1 LANELLFA
9 FPQRHLSDGC
19 ESAALALKMSFGR
32 NEVSRVIALD
42 QAANVGDRP
51 FHRVMPVTAGHLVKH
66 DLAIF
71 QGNAGEMLRDGLL
84 FSGMHA
90 TGPYQIRR
98 LERDNRA
105 INFGAVVR
113 LSRAL
118 PLRIRPYILSH
129 HHSGSRFIDDADV
142 EWRRCGSRLIGSA
155 CSRRCI
161 RTCSRIRARVGNVR
175 FPPTTMYETRQ
186 LQCTFLSF
194 QFRRL
199 GEIGEGLSHIDP
211 VGNRDCACQKRSNA
225 IPDTRRGGVAD
236 PDVELSI
243 DCRVTSARSSPA
255 SGFGHAKDRFL
266 WYVAW

>member
-1 LANELLFA
+1 MANELLFA

-32 NEVSRVIALD
+32 NEVTRVIAFD
-42 QAANVGDRP
+42 QAADVGDRP
-51 FHRVMPVTAGHLVKH
+51 FDRVMPVTGGHLVKH

-142 EWRRCGSRLIGSA
+142 EWWRSGSRLIGSA

-161 RTCSRIRARVGNVR
+161 RTCSRIRARVGMYVSRRLPCTKPANCNVR
-175 FPPTTMYETRQ
+175 FSPSNFAGWEKLVRD
-186 LQCTFLSF
+186 
-194 QFRRL
+194 FRTSIRFGTGIVL
-199 GEIGEGLSHIDP
+199 
-211 VGNRDCACQKRSNA
+211 ARSDRMRSR
-225 IPDTRRGGVAD
+225 IQGVAGW
-236 PDVELSI
+236 P
-243 DCRVTSARSSPA
+243 TPT
-255 SGFGHAKDRFL
+255 
-266 WYVAW
+266 